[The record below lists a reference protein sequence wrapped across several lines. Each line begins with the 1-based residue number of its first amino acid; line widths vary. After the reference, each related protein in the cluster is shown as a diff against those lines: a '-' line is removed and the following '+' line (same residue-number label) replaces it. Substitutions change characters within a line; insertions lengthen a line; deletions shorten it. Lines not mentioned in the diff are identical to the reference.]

1 MVPYF
6 YHDIIRIIRRLMQ
19 MIVKPEILDKC
30 LTFFDYE
37 GVDLYNQNTM
47 IKPKNINVGFSAR
60 SLLAEL
66 GTKDKVKSS
75 DLVEFLE
82 MLYSL
87 L

>member
-1 MVPYF
+1 
-6 YHDIIRIIRRLMQ
+6 MQ

-30 LTFFDYE
+30 LTFFFDYE

-47 IKPKNINVGFSAR
+47 IKPKNINVGFGAR

>member
-6 YHDIIRIIRRLMQ
+6 YHDIVRIIKRLMQ
-19 MIVKPEILDKC
+19 MSIKPEILDKC
-30 LTFFDYE
+30 PTFFDYE

-47 IKPKNINVGFSAR
+47 IKPKNMNIGFDAR
-60 SLLAEL
+60 SLLTEL

-75 DLVEFLE
+75 DFVEFLE

>member
-1 MVPYF
+1 
-6 YHDIIRIIRRLMQ
+6 
-19 MIVKPEILDKC
+19 
-30 LTFFDYE
+30 
-37 GVDLYNQNTM
+37 M
-47 IKPKNINVGFSAR
+47 IKPKNMNIGFGAR

>member
-19 MIVKPEILDKC
+19 MIVKPKILDKC

-47 IKPKNINVGFSAR
+47 IKPKNINVGFGAR

>member
-6 YHDIIRIIRRLMQ
+6 YHDIIRIIRSLMQ
-19 MIVKPEILDKC
+19 MIVKPEILGKC
-30 LTFFDYE
+30 STFFDYE

-47 IKPKNINVGFSAR
+47 IKPKNMNIGFGAR